1 MKIRMLRLYDEVIV
15 VILLVVVVVVVL
27 LYRKV
32 FQTFVQQ
39 TLYIPQS
46 KEAGIPT

>member
-1 MKIRMLRLYDEVIV
+1 MLRLYDEVIV
-15 VILLVVVVVVVL
+15 VILLVVVVVL

-39 TLYIPQS
+39 KLYIPQS
-46 KEAGIPT
+46 TEAGIPK

>member
-15 VILLVVVVVVVL
+15 VILLVVVVVL

-39 TLYIPQS
+39 KLYIPQS

>member
-15 VILLVVVVVVVL
+15 VILLVVVVVL
-27 LYRKV
+27 LYYRKA

-39 TLYIPQS
+39 KLYMPQS
-46 KEAGIPT
+46 KEAGIPK

>member
-15 VILLVVVVVVVL
+15 VILLVVVVVL

-39 TLYIPQS
+39 KLYMPQS
-46 KEAGIPT
+46 KEAGIPK

>member
-15 VILLVVVVVVVL
+15 VILLVVVVVL
-27 LYRKV
+27 LYRKA

-39 TLYIPQS
+39 KLYMPQS
-46 KEAGIPT
+46 KEAGIPK